1 MREYVRMYVSV
12 TADICIPA
20 VGAGVLLTS
29 DMYISAVRGVWPR
42 TLVYMYIGSRSL
54 RPHTVVA

>member
-1 MREYVRMYVSV
+1 MYVSV